1 MAGGQGGFFGE
12 KRSAAEYRKI
22 AAETFYE
29 TEKLM
34 DEERDFWGE
43 SPVVYDAE
51 RDVYRFRDNGVF
63 AFGRE
68 TINERELMRRGLW
81 EGPSS
86 EEAARTFQGR
96 R

>member
-43 SPVVYDAE
+43 SPVVYDQE
-51 RDVYRFRDNGVF
+51 RDVYRFRDDGVF
-63 AFGRE
+63 AFGPA
-68 TINERELMRRGLW
+68 TINEWALIRRGLW
-81 EGPSS
+81 EGPTSW
-86 EEAARTFQGR
+86 EAARGCRGTS
-96 R
+96 